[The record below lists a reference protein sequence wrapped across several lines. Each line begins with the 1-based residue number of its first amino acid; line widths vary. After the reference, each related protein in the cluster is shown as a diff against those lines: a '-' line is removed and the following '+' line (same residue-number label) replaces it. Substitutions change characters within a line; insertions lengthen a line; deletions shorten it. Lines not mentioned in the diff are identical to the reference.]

1 MRYSSII
8 LLLIAI
14 LSSPG
19 STQALPFPLDTLLYD
34 DHFNY
39 RAMTAYDAAGTLHI
53 VHTRQFDTQSA
64 TREIYYWNDAGGSF
78 QSLQLTNNAVDDNYA
93 TLDFDAA
100 GNVHICFEARDAAN
114 LFQIYYTNNI
124 GGSFIDPPVAITA
137 GGLNKAT
144 PFMAVNDSVA
154 HFVYYTFVTGA
165 DNVYYKS
172 YHYTAGILGP
182 EVTLGPGEASSEN
195 DAQVDTDS
203 QGKVHIVFRG
213 NDLGNGALRYFSD
226 AGGTLQ
232 EVPTGVGVFV
242 EYPALAMAPDDV
254 LHIVYRD
261 LNDRRLYTLNNA
273 GGSFSAPL
281 AIVPPNSG
289 RPSFYRNIATD
300 STGRLYLT
308 YQNSISSAPR
318 GFFLVHGRDGIFSDP
333 QLVFEDTTG
342 AYVTRVSCSVAA
354 RGDGQMAV
362 VFSPGGL
369 RGGNVVADIF
379 LKRGELF
386 APPPAAQIAVAPDSL
401 DFGLVATDS
410 SAARLL
416 TISNPGSAVLVI
428 DTLFSD
434 DPAFTIASGDTI
446 FLAPDSSRALEV
458 IFAPPQVGPY
468 QAQLTLQSN
477 ASNQPLLT
485 LPLSGSGTP
494 ALGLAEGGQ
503 TPATFALL
511 PNYPNPFNPSTVIG
525 YQLSVAGDV
534 KLEVYNALGE
544 KVITLVHE
552 HRGAGSHR
560 VQWDGRDPSGSRVP
574 SGTYFYRLEVNGGK
588 TFRQTRKMLLV
599 K

>member
-1 MRYSSII
+1 MKILYII
-8 LLLIAI
+8 LLLTAA
-14 LSSPG
+14 LSSAAIA
-19 STQALPFPLDTLLYD
+19 QVLPFPLDTLLYD

-64 TREIYYWNDAGGSF
+64 TREIYYWNDAGGTF

-114 LFQIYYTNNI
+114 LFQVYYTNNI
-124 GGSFIDPPVAITA
+124 GGSFIDPPVQITS

-154 HFVYYTFVTGA
+154 HFVYYTFVTGT
-165 DNVYYKS
+165 DNVYYKN
-172 YHYTAGILGP
+172 YNYAAAILGS

-195 DAQVDTDS
+195 DAQVDTDR

-213 NDLGNGALRYFSD
+213 NNLGDGVLRYFSD
-226 AGGTLQ
+226 VGGTLQ

-242 EYPALAMAPDDV
+242 EYPALVIAPDDV

-289 RPSFYRNIATD
+289 RPSFYRNIAAD
-300 STGRLYLT
+300 STGRLYVT

-318 GFFLVHGRDGIFSDP
+318 GFFLVHGKDGNFSDP

-354 RGDGQMAV
+354 RGDGEAAV

-386 APPPAAQIAVAPDSL
+386 APPLAAQITVAPDSL
-401 DFGLVATDS
+401 DFGMVTVDS
-410 SAARLL
+410 SAIRLV
-416 TISNPGSAVLVI
+416 TISNPGSATLVI

-434 DPAFTIASGDTI
+434 HPAFSIASGDTI
-446 FLAPDSSRALEV
+446 FLEPDSSYSLAV
-458 IFAPPQVGPY
+458 TFAPPSVGPY

-477 ASNQPLLT
+477 AANQPLAII
-485 LPLSGSGTP
+485 PLSGSGEP
-494 ALGLAEGGQ
+494 ALGLADGEQ
-503 TPATFALL
+503 RPETFELL
-511 PNYPNPFNPSTVIG
+511 PNYPNPFNPSTTIPFRLPRAGNVELTIFNQLG
-525 YQLSVAGDV
+525 ETARILLQGPKTAGTHQVTWDGKDAAGRIQASGIYFYQL
-534 KLEVYNALGE
+534 
-544 KVITLVHE
+544 KVEGI
-552 HRGAGSHR
+552 A
-560 VQWDGRDPSGSRVP
+560 
-574 SGTYFYRLEVNGGK
+574 
-588 TFRQTRKMLLV
+588 RQARKMLLI